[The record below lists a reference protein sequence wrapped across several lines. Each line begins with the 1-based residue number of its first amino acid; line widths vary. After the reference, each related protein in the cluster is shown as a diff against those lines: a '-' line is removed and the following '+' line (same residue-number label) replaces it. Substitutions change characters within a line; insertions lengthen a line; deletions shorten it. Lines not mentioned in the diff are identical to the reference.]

1 MCTSLCDYTEL
12 PIPHKNLQT
21 FPHFRSFDQA
31 HVYPLSFRVQCCFTQ
46 LLHLSSPSSL
56 YLCLSLCLSVCL
68 SVSFFSLSNAIGG
81 LKRVRPYVPIK
92 ILETIYK
99 SLIQPHFDYCDKVWS
114 NLSVTQSLRLQKLQ
128 NRAARVILSANYDG
142 RSADLL
148 ESLQWDNSSQRRDKH
163 MALLMCKT
171 LQNKTPN
178 YLRNM
183 FSHNPRGDK

>member
-1 MCTSLCDYTEL
+1 MIILNFRFRTKICKRFPIFVHLTKPMFTHCPFVSSVVL
-12 PIPHKNLQT
+12 PNFCIEVPH
-21 FPHFRSFDQA
+21 
-31 HVYPLSFRVQCCFTQ
+31 
-46 LLHLSSPSSL
+46 HLSVSVSL
-56 YLCLSLCLSVCL
+56 FVCL
-68 SVSFFSLSNAIGG
+68 SVSFFSLSNAIGAGG

-92 ILETIYK
+92 TLETIYK
-99 SLIQPHFDYCDKVWS
+99 SFIQPHFDYCDKVWS
-114 NLSVTQSLRLQKLQ
+114 NLNVTQSLRLQKLQ

-148 ESLQWDNSSQRRDKH
+148 ESLQWDNLSQRRDKH